1 MAGPGSL
8 RDPAVDGALHRMP
21 ALAAALEGLGPCADA
36 PADDPPGHWFLL
48 PASSL
53 IHASV
58 LAGLLAA
65 PLRRPAVL
73 AESAQGTAPVALLP
87 ATPSPTL
94 CPGALQK
101 DLAAVRPVGPQ
112 PPPSVPEVTP

>member
-58 LAGLLAA
+58 LAGPLAP
-65 PLRRPAVL
+65 PLGRPAVP
-73 AESAQGTAPVALLP
+73 AESPQGTAPVALRP
-87 ATPSPTL
+87 ATPSAPL
-94 CPGALQK
+94 CPAAPDD
-101 DLAAVRPVGPQ
+101 DLAAGP
-112 PPPSVPEVTP
+112 PASPELARARRA